1 MDNWSFNN
9 PIKAKL
15 VEALSHLGVSRNLM
29 IQSIEISYFLPIE
42 KLESVYEGLSKNQKK
57 AKPGRVI
64 LEIINFKKNHPE

>member
-15 VEALSHLGVSRNLM
+15 VEILSHSGVSRNLM
-29 IQSIEISYFLPIE
+29 IQCIEISYFLPIE
-42 KLESVYEGLSKNQKK
+42 KLEAIYENLSKKQKK
-57 AKPGRVI
+57 AQTGRAI